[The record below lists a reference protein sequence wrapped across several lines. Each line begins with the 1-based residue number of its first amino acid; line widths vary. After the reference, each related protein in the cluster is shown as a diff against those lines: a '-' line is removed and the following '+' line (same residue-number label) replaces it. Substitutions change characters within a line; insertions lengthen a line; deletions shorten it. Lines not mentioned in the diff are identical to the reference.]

1 MKPWA
6 SLALTAAACA
16 TVANCKLPWTPAAGG
31 ASQVVATVQGRQIT
45 KEDLDAEMAGTSAPD
60 AAHRQGAEA
69 SALRDMIARDIMA
82 KAARAQG
89 LDRTPAFRRQ
99 VARLTDTLLA
109 QALQEKLAASPPPAS
124 RTQALAFMAGHPDLF
139 AQRKIFTL
147 DQIRLAPP
155 SDPGLLKAL
164 SGLTSLD
171 QIAAALAQS
180 KTPFQRDTAQ
190 LDAIGAA
197 PALVEALTKAPPGQ
211 LFVLP
216 QGPILSINQIK
227 ATRVEPF
234 SGEPAIA
241 YAQKILTTQSDR
253 GALQNGLKALF
264 VKAAKQVK
272 VAKGYELANPTLDL
286 DSPSITS
293 PTKPPSGG

>member
-1 MKPWA
+1 
-6 SLALTAAACA
+6 
-16 TVANCKLPWTPAAGG
+16 
-31 ASQVVATVQGRQIT
+31 
-45 KEDLDAEMAGTSAPD
+45 
-60 AAHRQGAEA
+60 
-69 SALRDMIARDIMA
+69 MIARDIMA

-99 VARLTDTLLA
+99 MTRITDTLLA
-109 QALQEKLAASPPPAS
+109 QSLQEKLAAAPPPAS
-124 RTQALAFMAGHPDLF
+124 RAQALAFMGAHPDLF

-171 QIAAALAQS
+171 QIAGALAQS
-180 KTPFQRDTAQ
+180 KTPFQRDTAR

-197 PALVEALTKAPPGQ
+197 PTLVEALTKAPPGQ

-234 SGEPAIA
+234 SGEQAIA
-241 YAQKILTTQSDR
+241 YAQKLLTTQADR
-253 GALQNGLKALF
+253 GAVQNGLKALF
-264 VKAAKQVK
+264 AKAAKQVK

-286 DSPSITS
+286 DSPPLTS